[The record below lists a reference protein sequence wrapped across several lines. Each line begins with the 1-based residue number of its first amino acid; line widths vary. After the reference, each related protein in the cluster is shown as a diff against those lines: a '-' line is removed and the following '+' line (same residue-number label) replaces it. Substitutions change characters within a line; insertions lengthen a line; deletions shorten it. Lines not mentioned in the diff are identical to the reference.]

1 MWLNILM
8 SKTEMASDQN
18 LPKDNSEQLTKPI
31 IPNQPDL
38 HETSLPP
45 GAPSSSSKAILS
57 DGGVAEATPTAEKRV
72 LGSGGVPGETGILG
86 NSGNSGKRN
95 HKKTISRFALL
106 GIFNTVLDFFIFNM
120 LRVVTHTPSSQI
132 NKVILLNILSATTVA
147 TLSFFIS
154 RSFVFE
160 QKDTKTHMIIP
171 FIATN
176 LFGIFVLQSLV
187 IKLLLGPL
195 ESPAEYLQ
203 NLASVWNL
211 PLIQNFTINFFDTNL
226 AKAFA
231 TIVTLVWNYTIY
243 NFVIFKFK
251 PTKPVEKS

>member
-8 SKTEMASDQN
+8 SKPEMAKDQN
-18 LPKDNSEQLTKPI
+18 SPKDNSEQLTKPI
-31 IPNQPDL
+31 IPNQLGL
-38 HETSLPP
+38 HETSLPS
-45 GAPSSSSKAILS
+45 GAAAILREPS
-57 DGGVAEATPTAEKRV
+57 
-72 LGSGGVPGETGILG
+72 
-86 NSGNSGKRN
+86 KRN

-106 GIFNTVLDFFIFNM
+106 GIFNTILDFFIFNM
-120 LRVVTHTPSSQI
+120 LRVITDTPSSQI
-132 NKVILLNILSATTVA
+132 NKVVLLNIISASTVA
-147 TLSFFIS
+147 TFSFFIS

-160 QKDTKTHMIIP
+160 QKDTKTHMVIP

-203 NLASVWNL
+203 NLASVWHI
-211 PLIQNFTINFFDTNL
+211 PVVANFSVNFFDTNM
-226 AKAFA
+226 AKLFA
-231 TIVTLVWNYTIY
+231 TVVTLVWNYAIY

-251 PTKPVEKS
+251 PDDSK